1 MKEKSITMLSVA
13 VIAFIIGMLFN
24 DSMQMQETN
33 DYDYKRVIEV
43 QNEALNKAEY
53 IIDKHNIYD
62 VEGGDVIVEYMD
74 ALDEANNLYNKI
86 NNK

>member
-24 DSMQMQETN
+24 DSMQVQETH
-33 DYDYKRVIEV
+33 DYKRVIEV

-62 VEGGDVIVEYMD
+62 VEGGDVIEYMD
-74 ALDEANNLYNKI
+74 ALNKI
-86 NNK
+86 HNINK